1 MLGYDRSQVHFSKM
15 IRFKKNSWRRSKTK
29 LAPGSPI
36 RGEAKNS
43 TLSAMPGEGK
53 EKFKAVNSD
62 RVHNSSATTQT
73 LKCRPRLDT
82 CYAQVGLDLELLNGV
97 AAQIDLGREREGERT
112 GRMRG
117 REDN

>member
-1 MLGYDRSQVHFSKM
+1 M
-15 IRFKKNSWRRSKTK
+15 SKTK
-29 LAPGSPI
+29 LAPGPPI

-43 TLSAMPGEGK
+43 TLSAMPGDRGE

-97 AAQIDLGREREGERT
+97 AAQIDLEREREGGVE
-112 GRMRG
+112 GG
-117 REDN
+117 